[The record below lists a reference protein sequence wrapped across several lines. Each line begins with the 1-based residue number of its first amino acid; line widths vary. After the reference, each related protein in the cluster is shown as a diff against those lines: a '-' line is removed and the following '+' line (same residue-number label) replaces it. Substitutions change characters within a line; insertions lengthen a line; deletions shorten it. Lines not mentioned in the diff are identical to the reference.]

1 MSAVGWSRPAI
12 FHAVARSRC
21 EANLLP
27 LGGCEH
33 TAEAAGSTELVA
45 CVCRRSGAGWMAN
58 RGDGLL
64 CMQVV
69 NEADMTLDVI
79 NLSGSPSE
87 RGRAFGNLRRAQIRS
102 WLDDWLESLALAGI
116 SDARAYVG
124 HFIRDTEFM
133 PTIEAYASDLL
144 DELRAMAVGA
154 DIPFELLLAAQ
165 LMDEEWVYRKAT
177 RGSSLGDKCSSFAI
191 RAASSRMWIG
201 QNMDLDAF
209 TDGHQLIVM
218 TAADG
223 GNPATFVF
231 TVGGLVALLGVNARR
246 IAVCVNYLPQLP
258 TSTRGLP
265 VAFVIRKALQSNTLD
280 EAASFVKSV
289 PHAVGQHYL
298 MADTSDIR
306 SLEASATGVHQFS
319 AGSDHVL
326 HTNHPL
332 APANIALADAPNG
345 ANSQA
350 RLSALT
356 NRLGGSIPSL
366 TELQAALSSSDD
378 PLNPVCRTPPSD
390 AERKRSTNVNG
401 FTTGSVIM
409 SLDRETPEIA
419 AWVSK
424 GPPSL
429 RGYEEV
435 HWHGTN

>member
-1 MSAVGWSRPAI
+1 MRTGIDGKDVRRNHSICVALHEQELRVAIQQISGGRFSTYTNDSLRVGGIAV
-12 FHAVARSRC
+12 
-21 EANLLP
+21 LP
-27 LGGCEH
+27 DRF
-33 TAEAAGSTELVA
+33 A
-45 CVCRRSGAGWMAN
+45 CKF
-58 RGDGLL
+58 
-64 CMQVV
+64 V
-69 NEADMTLDVI
+69 NEVDMILDVI

-87 RGRAFGNLRRAQIRS
+87 RGRAFGNLRRAQIQS

-116 SDARAYVG
+116 SDPRAYAG
-124 HFIRDTEFM
+124 DFIRDTEFM
-133 PTIEAYASDLL
+133 PTIEAYASEILH
-144 DELRAMAVGA
+144 ELRAMAVGA

-177 RGSSLGDKCSSFAI
+177 RGFPLGDKCSSFAI

-209 TDGHQLIVM
+209 TDGHQLIVR
-218 TAADG
+218 TSADG
-223 GNPATFVF
+223 GKPATLVF
-231 TVGGLVALLGVNARR
+231 TVGGLIALLGVNARR

-280 EAASFVKSV
+280 EAASFVMSV

-298 MADTSDIR
+298 MADTSNIR
-306 SLEASATGVHQFS
+306 SLEASAAGVQEFS
-319 AGSDHVL
+319 EGSDHVL

-332 APANIALADAPNG
+332 APANIAVADAPNG
-345 ANSQA
+345 ANSEA
-350 RLSALT
+350 RLSALAS
-356 NRLGGSIPSL
+356 RLGGSIPSL
-366 TELQAALSSSDD
+366 SELQAALSSSDD
-378 PLNPVCRTPPSD
+378 RLNPVCRTAPND
-390 AERKRSTNVNG
+390 ADRKKSNNING

-409 SLDRETPEIA
+409 SLDKEKAEID

-435 HWHGTN
+435 CWSRAS